1 MALFTE
7 ASARAASQ
15 GESGSSTV
23 ADVLVELAHQGEWR
37 TARVWANRSCKA
49 ADRLRVYA
57 AILSPR
63 ARGLE
68 E

>member
-1 MALFTE
+1 
-7 ASARAASQ
+7 
-15 GESGSSTV
+15 
-23 ADVLVELAHQGEWR
+23 VELAHQGEWR
-37 TARVWANRSCKA
+37 TARVTANRSCTA
-49 ADRLRVYA
+49 GDRLRVYA